1 MEIKMWARI
10 LRQVVM
16 MESFCVHLFISAPN
30 QLGGRGINT
39 AESFFYSIESA
50 IFTVHRLPRSGSCF
64 LSFPSLGSLRKV
76 FLVRKCPPS
85 RW

>member
-39 AESFFYSIESA
+39 AESFFI
-50 IFTVHRLPRSGSCF
+50 V
-64 LSFPSLGSLRKV
+64 
-76 FLVRKCPPS
+76 
-85 RW
+85 